1 MYFIKF
7 VSYWKK
13 RERKRNDE
21 RGREGK
27 EINGKRKKGLI
38 SDLQLRGY
46 ASLLFEKA
54 IPDYAIIK

>member
-54 IPDYAIIK
+54 IPDCAVIK